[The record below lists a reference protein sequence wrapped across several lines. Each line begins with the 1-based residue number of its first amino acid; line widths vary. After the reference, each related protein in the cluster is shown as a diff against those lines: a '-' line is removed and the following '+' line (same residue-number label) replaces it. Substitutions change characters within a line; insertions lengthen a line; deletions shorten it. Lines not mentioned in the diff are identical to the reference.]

1 MAEPTMM
8 RDLFRLRLAKTSPFP
23 MEFEVSRA
31 QGSRIFDSQDRP
43 YLDFISGIAVSIVGH
58 RHPRVLEAVR
68 DQLDRYWHT
77 MVYGEHIQTPQ
88 VRLASLLTGVLG
100 PGFEQ
105 VYLVNSGAE
114 AIEGAMKLVKKVTG
128 RRRLVSFRK
137 AYHGGTHGALSL
149 LGDET
154 YKSPFRPL
162 LPETY
167 LLEYNDIASFEFLE
181 GRGAGVFGEAVQA
194 EAGAVPADAA
204 WWEALTQRCRRMG
217 IALVVDEIQT
227 GLGRCGHWFGFQAYD
242 VQPDVV
248 VMAKGLGGG
257 LPIGAF
263 AASSAWMQHLANHPM
278 LGHLTTF
285 GGNPVCAAAAAAV
298 LEVIRDEDLV
308 ARARV
313 GEGILRER
321 VRFWGMQAGTPLG
334 LSGQGLLL
342 ALDMGRGDKV
352 QAMMKKC
359 WSSGLLVDWF
369 LFNESS
375 IRLAPPLNITEE
387 DLHWAMDALYKAW
400 KET

>member
-23 MEFEVSRA
+23 MELEVGRA
-31 QGSRIFDSQDRP
+31 LGSRIFDTQDRP

-88 VRLASLLTGVLG
+88 VRLATLLSAVLG

-162 LPETY
+162 LPETF
-167 LLEYNDIASFEFLE
+167 LLEYNDIAGLDFLDE
-181 GRGAGVFGEAVQA
+181 RVAGVFVEAVQA

-204 WWEALTQRCRRMG
+204 WWEALTLRCKRMG

-227 GLGRCGHWFGFQAYD
+227 GLGRCGHWFAFQAYG

-263 AASSAWMQHLANHPM
+263 AASTAWMQHLASHPM

-285 GGNPVCAAAAAAV
+285 GGNPVCAAAATAV

-308 ARARV
+308 AKASV
-313 GEGILRER
+313 SEAILRER
-321 VRFWGMQAGTPLG
+321 VRFWAMQAGTPLR

-342 ALDMGRGDKV
+342 ALDMRSGDKV
-352 QAMMKKC
+352 QAMMQKC

-375 IRLAPPLNITEE
+375 IRLAPPLNISEE
-387 DLHWAMDALYKAW
+387 DLHWGMDALHKAW

>member
-1 MAEPTMM
+1 
-8 RDLFRLRLAKTSPFP
+8 
-23 MEFEVSRA
+23 
-31 QGSRIFDSQDRP
+31 
-43 YLDFISGIAVSIVGH
+43 
-58 RHPRVLEAVR
+58 
-68 DQLDRYWHT
+68 
-77 MVYGEHIQTPQ
+77 
-88 VRLASLLTGVLG
+88 
-100 PGFEQ
+100 
-105 VYLVNSGAE
+105 
-114 AIEGAMKLVKKVTG
+114 
-128 RRRLVSFRK
+128 
-137 AYHGGTHGALSL
+137 
-149 LGDET
+149 
-154 YKSPFRPL
+154 
-162 LPETY
+162 
-167 LLEYNDIASFEFLE
+167 
-181 GRGAGVFGEAVQA
+181 
-194 EAGAVPADAA
+194 
-204 WWEALTQRCRRMG
+204 MG

-227 GLGRCGHWFGFQAYD
+227 GLGRCGHWFGFQAYG

-321 VRFWGMQAGTPLG
+321 VRFWGIQAGTPLG

>member
-1 MAEPTMM
+1 ML
-8 RDLFRLRLAKTSPFP
+8 RDMFRLRLAKTSPYP
-23 MEFEVSRA
+23 MELEVSRA
-31 QGSRIFDSQDRP
+31 SGSRIYDHLDRP

-77 MVYGEHIQTPQ
+77 MVYGEHIQAPQ
-88 VRLASLLTGVLG
+88 VRLASLLAGFLG
-100 PGFEQ
+100 PSFEQ

-154 YKSPFRPL
+154 YKGPFRPL

-167 LLEYNDIASFEFLE
+167 LLDYNDPQGLEFLDE
-181 GRGAGVFGEAVQA
+181 RVAGVFVESVQA
-194 EAGAVPADAA
+194 EAGAVPADAV
-204 WWEALTQRCRRMG
+204 WFRALAQRCKEQG

-227 GLGRCGHWFGFQAYD
+227 GLGRCGTWFAYQAYG
-242 VQPDVV
+242 VEPDVV

-263 AASSAWMQHLANHPM
+263 AASAAWMQHLATNPM

-285 GGNPVCAAAAAAV
+285 GGNPVCAAGASAV
-298 LEVIRDEDLV
+298 LEVIRDENLITKSLQS
-308 ARARV
+308 
-313 GEGILRER
+313 GEIIRER
-321 VRFWGMQAGTPLG
+321 VAFWSKQAGSALE
-334 LSGQGLLL
+334 LSGKGLLL
-342 ALDMGRGDKV
+342 ALNMGSGAKV
-352 QAMMKKC
+352 QAMMQKC

-369 LFNESS
+369 LFNEGC
-375 IRLAPPLNITEE
+375 IRLAPPLNIAEE
-387 DLHWAMDALYKAW
+387 DLHLAMDLLHKAW